1 MKRLL
6 AIALAASVAAP
17 VAATG
22 LVAMA
27 QQTQPPSQ
35 PAAARGQL
43 IDGVVAVVNDKVI
56 SQSDVRSRMR
66 WMLAR
71 FPEEPSDDIMLE
83 IQNQAIESLID
94 ERIQIQEFYKLTKG
108 DRISVEELDESVNDV
123 AREFRMNREQF
134 NQFLVEVGVPVQHI
148 RDMEEAEIAWTSL
161 IRGRYLKTVRVSE
174 GRIDEM
180 LQRITSS
187 LDKPQYRLA
196 EIFLY
201 APDQQSRA
209 NAMTRAQT
217 IIQQVN
223 QGGDFQALAQQFSA
237 APSASAGGDLNWLSP
252 GDMRPEVAEVVLAA
266 PEPPVLLP
274 PIQSDGGIYVI
285 ALTGKRDPAEA
296 AKSMILD
303 MEQIIARGEGASAKL
318 DTLKTRAAACADLST
333 ALEGVEGITRT
344 PMKEVGLTQISPVY
358 RTSLEGK
365 TAGQS
370 TDIVDLPDGGKMVF
384 FVCATR
390 SGNSDLPSR
399 DEIKDRLFS
408 AELALVAERYLRDL
422 KREATIVRR

>member
-6 AIALAASVAAP
+6 AIALAASVAAS
-17 VAATG
+17 G
-22 LVAMA
+22 LVAVA

-35 PAAARGQL
+35 PTTPRGQM

-56 SQSDVRSRMR
+56 SQSDVRNRMR
-66 WMLAR
+66 WMLVR
-71 FPEEPSDDIMLE
+71 FSEEPSDDIMLE

-94 ERIQIQEFYKLTKG
+94 ERIQVQQFTKLTKG
-108 DRISVEELDESVNDV
+108 DRISDAELDENINDL
-123 AREFRMNREQF
+123 AREFRITRAQF
-134 NQFLVEVGVPVQHI
+134 DQMLVEVGVPLQHL
-148 RDMEEAEIAWTSL
+148 RDMEEAKVAWGAL
-161 IRGRYLKTVRVSE
+161 IRGRYLKSVRVSE
-174 GRIDEM
+174 GRISEM
-180 LQRITSS
+180 LERISAS

-209 NAMTRAQT
+209 NAMTRATT

-223 QGGDFQALAQQFSA
+223 QGADFQTLAQQFSA

-252 GDMRPEVAEVVLAA
+252 GDMRPEIAEVVLTA

-285 ALTGKRDPAEA
+285 ALTGKRDPVEA
-296 AKSMILD
+296 AKSIILD
-303 MEQIIARGEGASAKL
+303 MEQIIVRGEGASAKL
-318 DTLKTRAAACADLST
+318 DTLRANVKACTDLPT
-333 ALEGVEGITRT
+333 ALAGVEGVTRT
-344 PMKEVGLTQISPVY
+344 PMKDIGLMQISPQY
-358 RTSLEGK
+358 RTPLEGK
-365 TAGQS
+365 TAGES
-370 TDIVDLPDGGKMVF
+370 TDIVDIPDGGKMVF
-384 FVCATR
+384 FVCDAR
-390 SGNSDLPSR
+390 AGNADLPSR
-399 DEIKDRLFS
+399 DEIRDRLFN